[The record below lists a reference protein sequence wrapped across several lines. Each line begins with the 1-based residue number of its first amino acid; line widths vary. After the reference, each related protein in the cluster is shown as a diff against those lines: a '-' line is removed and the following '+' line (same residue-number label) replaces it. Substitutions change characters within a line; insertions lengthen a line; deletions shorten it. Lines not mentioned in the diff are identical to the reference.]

1 MNDGSAIG
9 IQAKYFQ
16 RVRDIDWVQID
27 ESVKATLKNR
37 SEVNVYRVAIAC
49 DLTDRGGVKGQGRTG
64 WAAWDDRVKRW
75 QAEALSL
82 GRSVVFEPITASD
95 LVDWLGQPSAA
106 GLARYWFGRDVLS
119 LPWFS
124 SQVRIASADLGE
136 RYTPDRHVVVTASH
150 AFDGVARTASLR
162 LRLFQSIEATWKDRV
177 APGSAGLSESVIEA
191 AGRADGALMQVH
203 ALADVVDAPAPAPAI
218 FRQDGAEQR
227 WITLY
232 SFQRGVE
239 RYSDRDFVP
248 REIGLRRECFL
259 FVQSVLVSQ
268 ASLGASYAALTAA
281 KNRDATPLKPSEQ
294 VDGPFL
300 GEYPWRPTWPQMGW
314 TTVDCLAKGAKGL
327 KPVVD
332 YWWESH
338 LDASRPDG
346 LRFRFPAPELLR
358 LLGLEAPSARSPHV
372 TKDAA
377 GRPVIVHRSDGEG
390 SYSVSVRREAFER
403 LLLEKE
409 LGCLWFV
416 FGERSA
422 WPTGGHDGSTRRWFG
437 RHVQFDGLKTR
448 SSKWETPW

>member
-150 AFDGVARTASLR
+150 AFDGVARTPPRSC
-162 LRLFQSIEATWKDRV
+162 
-177 APGSAGLSESVIEA
+177 P
-191 AGRADGALMQVH
+191 
-203 ALADVVDAPAPAPAI
+203 
-218 FRQDGAEQR
+218 R
-227 WITLY
+227 WWCN
-232 SFQRGVE
+232 S
-239 RYSDRDFVP
+239 
-248 REIGLRRECFL
+248 RR
-259 FVQSVLVSQ
+259 
-268 ASLGASYAALTAA
+268 
-281 KNRDATPLKPSEQ
+281 
-294 VDGPFL
+294 
-300 GEYPWRPTWPQMGW
+300 
-314 TTVDCLAKGAKGL
+314 
-327 KPVVD
+327 
-332 YWWESH
+332 
-338 LDASRPDG
+338 
-346 LRFRFPAPELLR
+346 
-358 LLGLEAPSARSPHV
+358 
-372 TKDAA
+372 
-377 GRPVIVHRSDGEG
+377 
-390 SYSVSVRREAFER
+390 
-403 LLLEKE
+403 
-409 LGCLWFV
+409 
-416 FGERSA
+416 
-422 WPTGGHDGSTRRWFG
+422 
-437 RHVQFDGLKTR
+437 
-448 SSKWETPW
+448 